1 MNALV
6 LYASKTGNTRK
17 VAQAIAEEVG
27 AKLVEA
33 GKNQLPD
40 LAAVGFLFVG
50 DGVYAGRPSRV
61 VAEQLRD
68 LPALHGKRAAVF
80 GTYGA
85 QAKQLEVL
93 SDLLEAKGARV
104 VDRFACPGKDWLV
117 LGLLKRK
124 HPDEEDLAQARRFA
138 REAMSGA

>member
-17 VAQAIAEEVG
+17 VARAIAEAVG
-27 AKLVEA
+27 AELVEA
-33 GKNQLPD
+33 GKELLPD
-40 LAAVGFLFVG
+40 LSGVGFLFVG

-61 VAEQLRD
+61 LVNQLRD
-68 LPALHGKRAAVF
+68 LPMLHGTSAAVF

-85 QAKQLEVL
+85 QAKQLDVL
-93 SDLLEAKGARV
+93 SDLLQAKGARV
-104 VDRFACPGKDWLV
+104 AGTFACPGKDWFV
-117 LGLLKRK
+117 LGLLKRR

-138 REAMSGA
+138 REAWSGA